1 VIRCSPADLGGAP
14 PELDE
19 SRRTAVQALERPDA
33 RDSSNGFVASL
44 GLLALVDGEH
54 RRHDTAERTAREAIS
69 FARQHFEADSWLA
82 SLAHLGLALAC
93 PASDLKRAC
102 AMTEE
107 FSDPGRLPA
116 IAAAVEQDLTAARA
130 NVGNGRGVEDPS
142 EAELA
147 VLRCLATGLSRREI
161 GARLYISLNT
171 VKTHNRELYRKL
183 GATSRAEAVARGE
196 ALGLLE
202 PTESP
207 G

>member
-1 VIRCSPADLGGAP
+1 MVLSPALGYSRWSMASTGDTTP
-14 PELDE
+14 LRELLVRQ
-19 SRRTAVQALERPDA
+19 SASPASTLRR
-33 RDSSNGFVASL
+33 
-44 GLLALVDGEH
+44 
-54 RRHDTAERTAREAIS
+54 
-69 FARQHFEADSWLA
+69 DSWLA

-102 AMTEE
+102 AMIEE

>member
-1 VIRCSPADLGGAP
+1 MPTPCSYSRKSGSR
-14 PELDE
+14 E
-19 SRRTAVQALERPDA
+19 SR
-33 RDSSNGFVASL
+33 
-44 GLLALVDGEH
+44 
-54 RRHDTAERTAREAIS
+54 
-69 FARQHFEADSWLA
+69 LA
-82 SLAHLGLALAC
+82 SA
-93 PASDLKRAC
+93 ASDLKRARTMI
-102 AMTEE
+102 AE
-107 FSDPGRLPA
+107 FPDPGRLPA
-116 IAAAVEQDLTAARA
+116 IAATVEQDLTTARA
-130 NVGNGRGVEDPS
+130 NVGNGRVAESPS

-202 PTESP
+202 RTESP